1 MTQSPLT
8 IERTVAKWLALD
20 VRSLNITYA
29 QLLRLSS
36 DNEGLRFEL
45 SADGMLIVMPPASL
59 SSSGQNAL
67 LTEQLARW
75 TRHDGSGKSFDSSGG
90 FTLPNGAIRSPDAAW
105 VLLEKWLAVEAA
117 DVEAFPSISPDFAV
131 ELRSP
136 SDRLAIIQA
145 KMVEYMENGV
155 RLGLAH
161 RPTAAE
167 GTHLPAG
174 PAARNPGR
182 PRCGLRRPVAA
193 RLRAGPERDLVA
205 GRVWLHSI

>member
-8 IERTVAKWLALD
+8 IERTINKWLALD

-36 DNEGLRFEL
+36 DNDGLRFEL
-45 SADGMLIVMPPASL
+45 TADGMLIVMPPASL
-59 SSSGQNAL
+59 SSSGQNAS
-67 LTEQLARW
+67 LTAQLFNW
-75 TRHDGSGKSFDSSGG
+75 TRQDGSGKSFDSSGG

-136 SDRLAIIQA
+136 SDGLAIIQA

-155 RLGLAH
+155 RLGWLIDTRQRRVHVYRPDQEPEVLAD
-161 RPTAAE
+161 PTTVS
-167 GTHLPAG
+167 GDPLLPG
-174 PAARNPGR
+174 FV
-182 PRCGLRRPVAA
+182 L
-193 RLRAGPERDLVA
+193 DLTEI
-205 GRVWLHSI
+205 W

>member
-105 VLLEKWLAVEAA
+105 VLLEKWLAFEAA

-155 RLGLAH
+155 RLGWLIDPRQRRLYVY
-161 RPTAAE
+161 RPE
-167 GTHLPAG
+167 QPPEVLEDPGTVSADPLLPG
-174 PAARNPGR
+174 FV
-182 PRCGLRRPVAA
+182 L
-193 RLRAGPERDLVA
+193 DLTEI
-205 GRVWLHSI
+205 W

>member
-8 IERTVAKWLALD
+8 IERTINKWLALD

-59 SSSGQNAL
+59 SSSGRNAL
-67 LTEQLARW
+67 LTEQLTRW
-75 TRHDGSGKSFDSSGG
+75 TRQDGLGKSFDSSGG

-155 RLGLAH
+155 RLGWLIDPRQRRVHVYHPEQPPEVLEDPATVSAD
-161 RPTAAE
+161 PL
-167 GTHLPAG
+167 LPG
-174 PAARNPGR
+174 FV
-182 PRCGLRRPVAA
+182 L
-193 RLRAGPERDLVA
+193 DLTEI
-205 GRVWLHSI
+205 W

>member
-8 IERTVAKWLALD
+8 IERTINKWLALD

-59 SSSGQNAL
+59 SSSGRNAL
-67 LTEQLARW
+67 LTGQLTRW
-75 TRHDGSGKSFDSSGG
+75 TRQDGSGKSFDSSGG

-145 KMVEYMENGV
+145 KMVEYMETGV
-155 RLGLAH
+155 RLGWLIDPQQRRVH
-161 RPTAAE
+161 ICRPDQEPEVLEDPTTVSADPL
-167 GTHLPAG
+167 LPG
-174 PAARNPGR
+174 FV
-182 PRCGLRRPVAA
+182 L
-193 RLRAGPERDLVA
+193 DLTEI
-205 GRVWLHSI
+205 W

>member
-45 SADGMLIVMPPASL
+45 TADGMLIVMPPASL

-105 VLLEKWLAVEAA
+105 VLLEKWLAFEAA

-136 SDRLAIIQA
+136 SDCLPIIQA

-155 RLGLAH
+155 RLGWLIDPRQRRLYVY
-161 RPTAAE
+161 RPE
-167 GTHLPAG
+167 QPPEVLEDPGTVSADPLLPG
-174 PAARNPGR
+174 FV
-182 PRCGLRRPVAA
+182 L
-193 RLRAGPERDLVA
+193 DLTEI
-205 GRVWLHSI
+205 W

>member
-105 VLLEKWLAVEAA
+105 VLLEKWLAFEAA
-117 DVEAFPSISPDFAV
+117 DVEAFPSIPPDFAV

-155 RLGLAH
+155 RLGWLIDPRQRRLYVY
-161 RPTAAE
+161 RPE
-167 GTHLPAG
+167 QPPEVLEDPGTVSADPLLPG
-174 PAARNPGR
+174 FV
-182 PRCGLRRPVAA
+182 L
-193 RLRAGPERDLVA
+193 DLTEI
-205 GRVWLHSI
+205 W

>member
-59 SSSGQNAL
+59 SSSGRNAL
-67 LTEQLARW
+67 LTEQLTRW
-75 TRHDGSGKSFDSSGG
+75 TRQDGSGKSFDSSGG

-155 RLGLAH
+155 RLGWLIDPRQRSLH
-161 RPTAAE
+161 VYRPEQPPEVLEDPATVSADPL
-167 GTHLPAG
+167 LPG
-174 PAARNPGR
+174 FV
-182 PRCGLRRPVAA
+182 L
-193 RLRAGPERDLVA
+193 DLTEI
-205 GRVWLHSI
+205 W

>member
-155 RLGLAH
+155 RLGWLIDPRQRRLYVY
-161 RPTAAE
+161 RPE
-167 GTHLPAG
+167 QPPEVLEDPGTVSADPLLPG
-174 PAARNPGR
+174 FV
-182 PRCGLRRPVAA
+182 L
-193 RLRAGPERDLVA
+193 DLTEI
-205 GRVWLHSI
+205 W